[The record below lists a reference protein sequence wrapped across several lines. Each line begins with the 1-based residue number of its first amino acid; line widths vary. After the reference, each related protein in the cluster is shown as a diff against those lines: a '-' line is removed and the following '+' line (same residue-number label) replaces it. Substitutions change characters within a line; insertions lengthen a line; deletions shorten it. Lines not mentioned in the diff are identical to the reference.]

1 MSTRPAPLSFV
12 SPPFTDEVGADGT
25 ASVSFQTPV
34 GLGWT
39 VTRIAVSSTSAYPT
53 DARVL
58 VNGIFQ
64 CGTGAGN
71 GDSATGNPMTVA
83 EGSEVEIQWSGG
95 EPGAVCTG
103 VLTYLFTGQAAP
115 AG

>member
-1 MSTRPAPLSFV
+1 MTTRPAPLSFV
-12 SPPFTDEVGADGT
+12 SPPLIGVADDTGA
-25 ASVSFQTPV
+25 ASVTFTTPV

-53 DARVL
+53 DARVF

-83 EGSEVEIQWSGG
+83 EGSEVIIEWTGCS
-95 EPGAVCTG
+95 PGAQCTG
-103 VLTYLFTGQAAP
+103 VLTYLFTQ
-115 AG
+115 